1 MSTSRNPSRTTHP
14 AEYTRNNTPQ
24 KTTSKDSSPE
34 FQNFS
39 NTYEKY
45 RAYGFSAPEN
55 PRGFRKSLLR
65 VVAWIC
71 FVLTIP
77 WALIFIILGIAVTA
91 NLLHVT
97 SIFIINLIITLLAFL
112 AAVSLAALPIL
123 GTIKLFKLS
132 RKNPEQPDG
141 GEKFAEKVFNFFGKI
156 LDGADYL

>member
-1 MSTSRNPSRTTHP
+1 MSTPRESTRVIHP
-14 AEYTRNNTPQ
+14 IEDTRNHSSQKNTP
-24 KTTSKDSSPE
+24 KNSPSDSHDYST
-34 FQNFS
+34 
-39 NTYEKY
+39 TYEEY

-55 PRGFRKSLLR
+55 PRGFRKILLR

-77 WALIFIILGIAVTA
+77 WALIFIILGIAVSA

-112 AAVSLAALPIL
+112 AAVALAALPIL

-156 LDGADYL
+156 LDGVDYL

>member
-1 MSTSRNPSRTTHP
+1 MSTPRESTRVIHP
-14 AEYTRNNTPQ
+14 IEDTRNHSSQKNT
-24 KTTSKDSSPE
+24 PE

-71 FVLTIP
+71 FVATIP
-77 WALIFIILGIAVTA
+77 WTLTFIILGIAVSA

-97 SIFIINLIITLLAFL
+97 SIFIINLAITLLAFL
-112 AAVSLAALPIL
+112 MALALAALPIL

-141 GEKFAEKVFNFFGKI
+141 GENFAEKVFNFFGKI
-156 LDGADYL
+156 LDGVDYL

>member
-1 MSTSRNPSRTTHP
+1 M
-14 AEYTRNNTPQ
+14 
-24 KTTSKDSSPE
+24 
-34 FQNFS
+34 
-39 NTYEKY
+39 
-45 RAYGFSAPEN
+45 
-55 PRGFRKSLLR
+55 LR

-71 FVLTIP
+71 FVATIP
-77 WALIFIILGIAVTA
+77 WALIFIILGIAVSA

-112 AAVSLAALPIL
+112 AAVALAALPIL

-156 LDGADYL
+156 LDGVDYL

>member
-1 MSTSRNPSRTTHP
+1 MSTPRESTRVIHP
-14 AEYTRNNTPQ
+14 IEDTRNHSSQKNTP
-24 KTTSKDSSPE
+24 KNSPSDSHDYST
-34 FQNFS
+34 
-39 NTYEKY
+39 TYEEY
-45 RAYGFSAPEN
+45 RAYGFSAPEY
-55 PRGFRKSLLR
+55 PRGFRKILLR

-77 WALIFIILGIAVTA
+77 WALIFIILGIAVSA

-132 RKNPEQPDG
+132 RKNPEQPDS

>member
-1 MSTSRNPSRTTHP
+1 MSTPRESTRVIHP
-14 AEYTRNNTPQ
+14 IEDTRNHSSQKNT
-24 KTTSKDSSPE
+24 PE

-71 FVLTIP
+71 FVATIP
-77 WALIFIILGIAVTA
+77 WTLTFIILGVAVSA

>member
-1 MSTSRNPSRTTHP
+1 MSTPRESTRVIHP
-14 AEYTRNNTPQ
+14 IEDTRNHSSQKNTP
-24 KTTSKDSSPE
+24 KNSPLDSHDYST
-34 FQNFS
+34 
-39 NTYEKY
+39 TYEEY

-55 PRGFRKSLLR
+55 PRGFRKILLR

-77 WALIFIILGIAVTA
+77 WALIFIILGIAVSA

-132 RKNPEQPDG
+132 RKNPEQPDS